1 MLGVEVALH
10 VNQKQPLSEILRILQ
25 QQHGVTLHRTNL
37 AAKHLTGPDGPE
49 SFLDQLAR
57 DGLAEAIEHGQR
69 RLWYVSTAAIPRL
82 LALAREARPGPA
94 PGAQVTLDAAQLRVF
109 AARLAHATDPVEALR
124 DALAA
129 ATGWDDAVIARV
141 ERIVL
146 PLAPR
151 QTPAGRNYPK
161 TPE

>member
-1 MLGVEVALH
+1 MLGVEVTLH
-10 VNQKQPLSEILRILQ
+10 VNQKEPLSEILRTLQ

-37 AAKHLTGPDGPE
+37 AAKNLTGPNEQPE

-57 DGLAEAIEHGQR
+57 DGLAEAVEHGQR
-69 RLWYVSTAAIPRL
+69 RLWYVSPSAIPRL
-82 LALAREARPGPA
+82 LALARQARPGPA

-109 AARLAHATDPVEALR
+109 AARLAHAADPVETLR

-129 ATGWDDAVIARV
+129 ATGWDDDVVARV

-151 QTPAGRNYPK
+151 QGPSKNYPK